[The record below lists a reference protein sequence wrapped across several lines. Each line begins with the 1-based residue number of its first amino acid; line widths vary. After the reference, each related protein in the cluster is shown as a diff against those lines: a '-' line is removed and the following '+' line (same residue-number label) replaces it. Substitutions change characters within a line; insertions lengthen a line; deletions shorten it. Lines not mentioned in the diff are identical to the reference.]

1 MRGQG
6 GLRRDLGLAEVR
18 RKTRRLEAVRMRQ
31 AGSVAAGGK
40 FGGGV
45 SVDGFGDDPGRDRR
59 ILRRD

>member
-1 MRGQG
+1 MRGQAA
-6 GLRRDLGLAEVR
+6 RRRGLGLAEVR

-31 AGSVAAGGK
+31 AGGAAAGGK

-45 SVDGFGDDPGRDRR
+45 SADSFGDDPGRDRR